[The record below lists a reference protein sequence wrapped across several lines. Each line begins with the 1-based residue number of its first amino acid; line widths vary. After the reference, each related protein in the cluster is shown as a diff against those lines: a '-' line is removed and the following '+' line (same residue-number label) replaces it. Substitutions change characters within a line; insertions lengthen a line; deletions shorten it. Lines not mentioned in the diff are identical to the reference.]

1 MITLSQK
8 EFLWLTLSVWVGG
21 IFILT
26 LMPVLLIPRLGMP
39 LGIAASY
46 FLFFLCW
53 QPIQTITQRT
63 VGTGAGVLRMIAFVA
78 AAATLAF
85 YLRES
90 LLGMGR

>member
-1 MITLSQK
+1 MITVSRN
-8 EFLWLTLSVWVGG
+8 EFLWLTLSVWIGG

-26 LMPVLLIPRLGMP
+26 LMPLLLIPRLGMLP
-39 LGIAASY
+39 GVAASY

-63 VGTGAGVLRMIAFVA
+63 LGVGRGVVRMIVLVA
-78 AAATLAF
+78 AAAATAY

-90 LLGMGR
+90 LLSLAR